1 MELLCDQADRNRFFY
16 TLIHKMGVVV
26 TPCYSKSVFVAVDEH
41 NLTGKGRT
49 SSVPNYV
56 QVPREGT
63 FEFTYKSR
71 HVRVTISPEADI
83 TTTHYIGG
91 RDDGEDIARMTRT
104 VFSCTDN
111 EVVLKLISDVRSHK
125 KPGTTQLFS
134 QRGWDWMDRGDIS
147 ASLDSL
153 FYPSDINITRSID
166 AFLSKRAR
174 FERFNR
180 PFRRTY
186 LLEGPPGTGKT
197 SLIRAVA
204 KHYERNLYML
214 DMSDPN
220 INEAVISLLSR
231 VPPDSVI
238 ALEDLDRYFKDS
250 ETTTNT
256 TMNLSVLLNAIDGV
270 MSCANGTIIFVTAN
284 NPDRLPNVLTRSGRV
299 DEVVHFDGS
308 VSRDQFDRACRT
320 VGEIEPEDALFEIVR
335 VQKLTMADVMEV
347 LFSGD
352 TPADRLK
359 IARGIKRSRNFMS
372 DLSMFT

>member
-1 MELLCDQADRNRFFY
+1 MELLCDQADRSRFFY
-16 TLIHKMGVVV
+16 TLMYKMGIEV
-26 TPCYSKSVFVAVDEH
+26 TPCYPVSKFVAVDQH
-41 NLTGKGRT
+41 NLTGESRT
-49 SSVPNYV
+49 SSVPSYV

-63 FEFTYKSR
+63 FEFMYEDML
-71 HVRVTISPEADI
+71 VRVTIYSEPDV

-104 VFSCTDN
+104 VFSCEDLR
-111 EVVLKLISDVRSHK
+111 VVTKLISDVKSHK
-125 KPGTTQLFS
+125 KPGTTQMFS
-134 QRGWDWMDRGDIS
+134 QRGWEWKNRGEIS

-153 FYPSDINITRSID
+153 FYPSDMNITLSID
-166 AFLSKRAR
+166 AFLSKQKKY
-174 FERFNR
+174 ERFNR

-186 LLEGPPGTGKT
+186 LLAGPPGTGKT

-214 DMSDPN
+214 DMSDPD
-220 INEAVISLLSR
+220 INESITNLLSN
-231 VPPDSVI
+231 VPPDSII

-250 ETTTNT
+250 ESTTNT
-256 TMNLSVLLNAIDGV
+256 TMNLSVLLNAIDGA
-270 MSCANGTIIFVTAN
+270 MSCTNGTIVFVTAN
-284 NPDRLPNVLTRSGRV
+284 NPDRLPSVLTRSGRV
-299 DEVVHFDGS
+299 DEVIQFDGS

-352 TPADRLK
+352 TPTDRLK
-359 IARGIKRSRNFMS
+359 IARGIKRSRNFLS